1 MEKTNKKVILLL
13 LVLLLVATYMC
24 CTVSTAFAEQVKA
37 VDLDITSI
45 DDDLSDI
52 DIIKYPKNIFGRHR
66 IISFQEYC
74 YSDKPFSAE
83 NYGLY
88 VYVYNPT
95 EEEVATA
102 QANAINIAVQ
112 YNAKGEPSRYENV
125 LLTYLDKTDNNRF
138 YKFKV
143 SNSAMFLTLEKD
155 YNSEYGFR
163 RYDIASVQLRY
174 AGGAT
179 VKDETV
185 SKTYVWTGYA
195 KGCATNS
202 NESSLVCN
210 ERELETLTL
219 EAKTTTYRPD
229 GTNGKD
235 NFTQDSLTSVYFA
248 VPNSTIQRYGDLYK
262 IHATWLEAL
271 TKPILVTGNK
281 EVYNATLPY
290 VGKSIAGT
298 TDDIEANRLM
308 WAFIGNCNSPA
319 EYEICGNI
327 AFNAIGYFEQ
337 TLDAIHYLL
346 YAENG
351 DADSYDVSAEK
362 LQAYMLDYANKYGY
376 DSLVLGKYSNRLFD
390 EVDSEYTEVEITA
403 EDTFSLTSELISQK
417 FWDRLWGRNKVISSE
432 TFDGIEA
439 IHAVVEEDFKSN
451 YLDTCKGLYIN
462 SVDYT
467 EFKKYYDNATSKD
480 ETVFLFRFA
489 LDDYYCVETT
499 EWKWTEIFGDGKG
512 KSYTWTSDTNAYF
525 AQETVYLDFDIIDVT
540 FKQDTELTVIPVVMS
555 PFDIIPGLTPPV
567 YTRGDFDWLDL
578 LAIILGILL
587 FGLIVYVIILC
598 LPALKLLFAPVKAVA
613 KSTSKAVKSKVKKA
627 KRINKKKK

>member
-1 MEKTNKKVILLL
+1 MCKTNKKVILLL
-13 LVLLLVATYMC
+13 LVLLLVATYIC
-24 CTVSTAFAEQVKA
+24 CTVSTAFAEQAEA

-52 DIIKYPKNIFGRHR
+52 DILAYPKNIFGKHR

-74 YSDKPFSAE
+74 YSDKPFLAE

-95 EEEVATA
+95 EEEIATA

-143 SNSAMFLTLEKD
+143 SNSGLFLTVEKE

-163 RYDIASVQLRY
+163 RYDIASVQLRF

-202 NESSLVCN
+202 DENTLACN
-210 ERELETLTL
+210 ERELETLSL

-248 VPNSTIQRYGDLYK
+248 VPNSTLQRYGDLYK

-281 EVYNATLPY
+281 DVYDATLQY

-298 TDDIEANRLM
+298 DSNIEANDLM
-308 WAFIGNCNSPA
+308 WAFISNCYVDPDA
-319 EYEICGNI
+319 DIPQGDI
-327 AFNAIGYFEQ
+327 AFNAIGLFKQ
-337 TLDAIHYLL
+337 TLDALHYLL
-346 YAENG
+346 YADNK
-351 DADSYDVSAEK
+351 DADNYDVSAET
-362 LQAYMLDYANKYGY
+362 LQAYMLEYADKYGY

-390 EVDSEYTEVEITA
+390 EVDGAHTEVEITA
-403 EDTFSLTSELISQK
+403 EDTFSLTSELISQS
-417 FWDRLWGRNKVISSE
+417 FWDRLWNTNKVISSE
-432 TFDGIEA
+432 TFDGIQA
-439 IHAVVEEDFKSN
+439 IHPVVEDDFKDN

-467 EFKKYYDNATSKD
+467 EFKKYYDKATSND

-489 LDDYYCVETT
+489 VDDYYCSEVT
-499 EWKWTEIFGDGKG
+499 EWKYWRLSDSFKTL
-512 KSYTWTSDTNAYF
+512 SLTSDTNAYF

-540 FKQDTELTVIPVVMS
+540 FKQDTQLTVIPVVMA

-567 YTRGDFDWLDL
+567 YTTGDFDWLDL

-587 FGLIVYVIILC
+587 LGLIVYVIILC
-598 LPALKLLFAPVKAVA
+598 VPILKVLFAPVKAVA
-613 KSTSKAVKSKVKKA
+613 KSATKRVKHKVKKA
-627 KRINKKKK
+627 KQNKKNK